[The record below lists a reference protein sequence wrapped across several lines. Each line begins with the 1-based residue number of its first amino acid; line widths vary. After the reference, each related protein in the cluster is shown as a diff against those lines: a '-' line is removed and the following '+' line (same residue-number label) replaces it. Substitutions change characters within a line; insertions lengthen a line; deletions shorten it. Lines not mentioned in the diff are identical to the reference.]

1 MYLMA
6 FGIAGLYIYMYT
18 HIISYHIYIYT
29 YYVCIY
35 PCMCHTSRNSLLNWP
50 KWLSRICTESSLQS
64 GSMILKPA
72 DLSTIKK
79 WHLKHVLSRSSWFT
93 PWKINME
100 PTNHPFRKEN
110 DLPNL
115 HDYVPCWSSGV
126 YHLFSCFAEV
136 PNFQTSFNTIPIQN
150 INKNIH
156 KTTKKKNLTTF
167 AKLQKNETALAHPEG
182 CFFQGC
188 VNHDWHAV
196 I

>member
-1 MYLMA
+1 
-6 FGIAGLYIYMYT
+6 
-18 HIISYHIYIYT
+18 
-29 YYVCIY
+29 
-35 PCMCHTSRNSLLNWP
+35 MCHTSRNPLLNWP

-110 DLPNL
+110 GLPN
-115 HDYVPCWSSGV
+115 HHFQVPCESSGV

-136 PNFQTSFNTIPIQN
+136 PNFQTSFKTIPIQN
-150 INKNIH
+150 IKKNIH
-156 KTTKKKNLTTF
+156 KTKKQIWQHSPSYKKTKLHWRILRG
-167 AKLQKNETALAHPEG
+167 A
-182 CFFQGC
+182 FFQGC

-196 I
+196 IYQKKERLIGWIIKRKDSLSFN